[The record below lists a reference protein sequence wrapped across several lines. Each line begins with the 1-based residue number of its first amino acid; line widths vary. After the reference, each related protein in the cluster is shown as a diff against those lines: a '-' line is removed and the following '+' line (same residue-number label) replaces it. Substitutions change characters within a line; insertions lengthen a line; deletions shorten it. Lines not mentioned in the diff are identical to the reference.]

1 VRLVRE
7 NNSFYITDLK
17 LEKKYEYQK
26 YTRDNDL
33 GSRHYN
39 VGNIKIP
46 SVTTI
51 LSATQS
57 EEKKNGLDKWRQRVG
72 YQEAQRITNQAAT
85 RGTEMHYVLENYID
99 GRGYINLSP
108 EGALPRLMAHEIV
121 DNLGKLKE
129 VWGNEVSLAYEDR
142 WAGATDVVG
151 LYDEK
156 QTIIDFKQSNKPKRE
171 EYVEDYYYHFN
182 RNCCCS
188 YIKIKLKD
196 LVRLIRENNS
206 FIITDLKRESK
217 YDYQKYTRDND
228 LGSRHYNVG
237 NKKIPSVT
245 TILSATQSEEKKA
258 GLDAWRERVG
268 YQEAARITSQAALRG
283 TEMHYVLEN
292 YIDGRGYL
300 NLSPEGAQAR
310 LMAHEI
316 VNNLDKLKIVYG
328 NEVCLAYEDLWAGAT
343 DVVGLYDDKPT
354 ILDFKQSNKPKREE
368 YVEDYYYQIAAYS
381 LAHKKQYGPI
391 TQGLICICTKDVIYQ
406 EFKMDEIKL
415 KEYEDKWMERVTK
428 YHETKATSEPALQ
441 ES

>member
-1 VRLVRE
+1 
-7 NNSFYITDLK
+7 
-17 LEKKYEYQK
+17 
-26 YTRDNDL
+26 
-33 GSRHYN
+33 
-39 VGNIKIP
+39 
-46 SVTTI
+46 
-51 LSATQS
+51 
-57 EEKKNGLDKWRQRVG
+57 
-72 YQEAQRITNQAAT
+72 
-85 RGTEMHYVLENYID
+85 
-99 GRGYINLSP
+99 
-108 EGALPRLMAHEIV
+108 
-121 DNLGKLKE
+121 
-129 VWGNEVSLAYEDR
+129 
-142 WAGATDVVG
+142 
-151 LYDEK
+151 
-156 QTIIDFKQSNKPKRE
+156 
-171 EYVEDYYYHFN
+171 
-182 RNCCCS
+182 
-188 YIKIKLKD
+188 
-196 LVRLIRENNS
+196 VRLIRENNS

-237 NKKIPSVT
+237 DKKIPSVT

-268 YQEAARITSQAALRG
+268 YQEAAKITSQAALRG

-343 DVVGLYDDKPT
+343 DVVGVYDDKPT

-368 YVEDYYYQIAAYS
+368 YIEDYYYQIAAYS

-406 EFKMDEIKL
+406 EFKMDEVKL
-415 KEYEDKWMERVTK
+415 KEYEEKWLIRVRK
-428 YHETKATSEPALQ
+428 YHDDKKSLGDAKPSNV
-441 ES
+441 

>member
-1 VRLVRE
+1 
-7 NNSFYITDLK
+7 
-17 LEKKYEYQK
+17 
-26 YTRDNDL
+26 
-33 GSRHYN
+33 
-39 VGNIKIP
+39 
-46 SVTTI
+46 
-51 LSATQS
+51 
-57 EEKKNGLDKWRQRVG
+57 
-72 YQEAQRITNQAAT
+72 
-85 RGTEMHYVLENYID
+85 M
-99 GRGYINLSP
+99 
-108 EGALPRLMAHEIV
+108 
-121 DNLGKLKE
+121 
-129 VWGNEVSLAYEDR
+129 
-142 WAGATDVVG
+142 
-151 LYDEK
+151 
-156 QTIIDFKQSNKPKRE
+156 
-171 EYVEDYYYHFN
+171 
-182 RNCCCS
+182 
-188 YIKIKLKD
+188 
-196 LVRLIRENNS
+196 RLIRENNS

-237 NKKIPSVT
+237 DKKIPSVT

-343 DVVGLYDDKPT
+343 DVVGVYDVKPT

-381 LAHKKQYGPI
+381 LAHKKQYGQI

-406 EFKMDEIKL
+406 EFKMDEVKL
-415 KEYEDKWMERVTK
+415 KEYEEKWLIRVRK
-428 YHETKATSEPALQ
+428 YHDDKKSLGDAKPSNV
-441 ES
+441 

>member
-1 VRLVRE
+1 
-7 NNSFYITDLK
+7 
-17 LEKKYEYQK
+17 
-26 YTRDNDL
+26 
-33 GSRHYN
+33 
-39 VGNIKIP
+39 
-46 SVTTI
+46 
-51 LSATQS
+51 
-57 EEKKNGLDKWRQRVG
+57 
-72 YQEAQRITNQAAT
+72 
-85 RGTEMHYVLENYID
+85 M
-99 GRGYINLSP
+99 
-108 EGALPRLMAHEIV
+108 
-121 DNLGKLKE
+121 
-129 VWGNEVSLAYEDR
+129 
-142 WAGATDVVG
+142 
-151 LYDEK
+151 
-156 QTIIDFKQSNKPKRE
+156 
-171 EYVEDYYYHFN
+171 
-182 RNCCCS
+182 
-188 YIKIKLKD
+188 
-196 LVRLIRENNS
+196 RLIRENNS

-237 NKKIPSVT
+237 DKKIPSVT

-316 VNNLDKLKIVYG
+316 VQNLDKLKIVYG

-343 DVVGLYDDKPT
+343 DVVGVYDDQPT
-354 ILDFKQSNKPKREE
+354 ILDFKQSNKIKREE

-406 EFKMDEIKL
+406 EFKMDEAKL
-415 KEYEDKWMERVTK
+415 KEYEEKWLIRVRK
-428 YHETKATSEPALQ
+428 YHDDKKSLGDAKPSNV
-441 ES
+441 